1 MQKITEKSS
10 ELLIEIYSLE
20 IPARMQ
26 VKIED
31 IFIPIFS
38 KVLNEYRITFEEIK
52 ILSCHSRV
60 GIYITSIKNTVD
72 AISIETKGPKADA
85 DPNIVEKFCNSKN
98 INKDKLIVK
107 TIKDQEFYFYV
118 EEIPQKDTTEVLKV
132 AIPKALADIVW
143 PKSMFWGESKIN
155 WVRPIQ
161 NIMCIYDEDVL
172 RLDYGG
178 FESNNYTFGH
188 KFMSSGEKI
197 FVKNIDEYK
206 QNLKNNFC
214 IVDRAE
220 RLDIIRSQIKE
231 ICIKNNLSTE
241 IDEDLLKEV
250 VGLVDFPNIL
260 IGNIND
266 EFMKIPQEIVIVAM
280 KNHQRYFSCK
290 NLDGT
295 TSNKFI
301 FVSNIKTNNDNL
313 IVEGN
318 QKVLSS
324 RLRDALY
331 FYNQDIKDSF
341 ETKFDNLKKLIFHQK
356 LGSIKDKAQRLIDAS
371 KNCEIEKNYKNKE
384 KLIIASKLCKIDLL
398 SEAVGEFPELQGIM
412 GKYYAINEGFDKEIA
427 LAIEEHYMPR
437 GAGDFVPKNDLSI
450 KLSLLDKIDSVV
462 GLFFAGERPTGSKDP
477 YALRRL
483 AISIIRIILENKIE
497 NFEMQNVISEFVGK
511 FIDSDKREERRLL
524 ESDVTS
530 FIEERLKHMMK
541 NEFGFDVKLINA
553 SIDIKKNPQI
563 FSNYTK
569 LQILNS
575 FINTEEGEIFIDAVK
590 RIANIMPSN
599 VAQKEIDDTIFS
611 EKERKL
617 FDKFNEI
624 KNIKSENNLVYLQS
638 ISKISVEI
646 NDLFDNT
653 LVNNK
658 DDEAGTTNR
667 LGLLKKILDFI
678 SNSCKFNQL

>member
-1 MQKITEKSS
+1 
-10 ELLIEIYSLE
+10 
-20 IPARMQ
+20 
-26 VKIED
+26 
-31 IFIPIFS
+31 
-38 KVLNEYRITFEEIK
+38 
-52 ILSCHSRV
+52 
-60 GIYITSIKNTVD
+60 
-72 AISIETKGPKADA
+72 
-85 DPNIVEKFCNSKN
+85 
-98 INKDKLIVK
+98 
-107 TIKDQEFYFYV
+107 
-118 EEIPQKDTTEVLKV
+118 
-132 AIPKALADIVW
+132 
-143 PKSMFWGESKIN
+143 
-155 WVRPIQ
+155 
-161 NIMCIYDEDVL
+161 
-172 RLDYGG
+172 
-178 FESNNYTFGH
+178 
-188 KFMSSGEKI
+188 
-197 FVKNIDEYK
+197 
-206 QNLKNNFC
+206 
-214 IVDRAE
+214 
-220 RLDIIRSQIKE
+220 
-231 ICIKNNLSTE
+231 
-241 IDEDLLKEV
+241 
-250 VGLVDFPNIL
+250 
-260 IGNIND
+260 
-266 EFMKIPQEIVIVAM
+266 
-280 KNHQRYFSCK
+280 
-290 NLDGT
+290 
-295 TSNKFI
+295 
-301 FVSNIKTNNDNL
+301 
-313 IVEGN
+313 
-318 QKVLSS
+318 
-324 RLRDALY
+324 
-331 FYNQDIKDSF
+331 
-341 ETKFDNLKKLIFHQK
+341 
-356 LGSIKDKAQRLIDAS
+356 
-371 KNCEIEKNYKNKE
+371 
-384 KLIIASKLCKIDLL
+384 
-398 SEAVGEFPELQGIM
+398 M

>member
-1 MQKITEKSS
+1 MQKITEKSSKLLS

-26 VKIED
+26 IKIED

-38 KVLNEYRITFEEIK
+38 KVFNEHRIIFEEIK
-52 ILSCHSRV
+52 ILSCPSRV
-60 GIYITSIKNTVD
+60 TIYITNIKNSVD

-85 DPNIVEKFCNSKN
+85 DKNIVEKFCNSKN
-98 INKDKLIVK
+98 INKDKLVIR
-107 TIKDQEFYFYV
+107 TIKDQEFYFYL
-118 EEIPQKDTTEVLKV
+118 EEIPQKYTTEVLKV
-132 AIPKALADIVW
+132 SIPKALADIVW

-172 RLDYGG
+172 RFNYGG

-188 KFMSSGEKI
+188 KFMSNGEKI

-214 IVDRAE
+214 IVDRGE
-220 RLDIIRSQIKE
+220 RIDIIRSQIKE

-250 VGLVDFPNIL
+250 VGLVDFPNTL
-260 IGNIND
+260 IGNIKD
-266 EFMKIPQEIVIVAM
+266 EFMKIPHEIVIVAM

-341 ETKFDNLKKLIFHQK
+341 EAKFDNLKKLIFHQK
-356 LGSIKDKAQRLIDAS
+356 LGSIKDKAQRLIDVS

-398 SEAVGEFPELQGIM
+398 SEAVGEFPELQGVM
-412 GKYYAINEGFDKEIA
+412 GKYYAINEGFDEEIA
-427 LAIEEHYMPR
+427 LAIEEHYIPR
-437 GAGDFVPKNDLSI
+437 SAGDSVPKNDLSI

-497 NFEMQNVISEFVGK
+497 NFEMQNVISEFVCK
-511 FIDSDKREERRLL
+511 FIDSGRPEERRLL

-530 FIEERLKHMMK
+530 FIEERLKK
-541 NEFGFDVKLINA
+541 YD
-553 SIDIKKNPQI
+553 
-563 FSNYTK
+563 
-569 LQILNS
+569 
-575 FINTEEGEIFIDAVK
+575 
-590 RIANIMPSN
+590 
-599 VAQKEIDDTIFS
+599 
-611 EKERKL
+611 EK
-617 FDKFNEI
+617 
-624 KNIKSENNLVYLQS
+624 
-638 ISKISVEI
+638 
-646 NDLFDNT
+646 
-653 LVNNK
+653 
-658 DDEAGTTNR
+658 
-667 LGLLKKILDFI
+667 
-678 SNSCKFNQL
+678 